1 MIRPVR
7 FKKFYCDARENFIKL
22 YKEFWIS
29 VIVFHV
35 SVMFSKEK
43 AKVYLLL
50 NTTKFIPTKK
60 TKKTPKN
67 KTWSFELVPK
77 WAYIF
82 VTTGF
87 VTICFTFKL
96 TTQKKKK
103 VFLFQSN
110 FPKCTISCIG
120 LVSKSLTSLRM
131 RWRCICTILST
142 TNWTG
147 DIVQETKQIKMF
159 SFYYSLL

>member
-1 MIRPVR
+1 
-7 FKKFYCDARENFIKL
+7 
-22 YKEFWIS
+22 
-29 VIVFHV
+29 
-35 SVMFSKEK
+35 MFSKEK

-87 VTICFTFKL
+87 VTICFTLKL

-103 VFLFQSN
+103 KSFSLPEQ
-110 FPKCTISCIG
+110 
-120 LVSKSLTSLRM
+120 LSKVY
-131 RWRCICTILST
+131 
-142 TNWTG
+142 N
-147 DIVQETKQIKMF
+147 
-159 SFYYSLL
+159 